1 MMRWFLTPFVPVLV
15 FYLSAVP
22 TLFITIVFSIWIDP
36 AYGFIAAFSV
46 VLSAYS
52 IAPSAKQCIGII
64 AFFVGA
70 IAAWFIVGESYYPEN
85 YANPYQPTY
94 LPLMVTYGGGL
105 LGLVVCFFLDRKH
118 HKSLK
123 ASVCSDA

>member
-22 TLFITIVFSIWIDP
+22 TLFITIVFKIWIDP
-36 AYGFIAAFSV
+36 TYGFIAAFCV
-46 VLSAYS
+46 VLSAYL
-52 IAPSAKQCIGII
+52 IAPSAKKWIGII
-64 AFFVGA
+64 AFLLGA

-94 LPLMVTYGGGL
+94 LPLMVTYCGGL
-105 LGLVVCFFLDRKH
+105 LGVIVCFFLDRKFN
-118 HKSLK
+118 K
-123 ASVCSDA
+123 AIQATACSDA